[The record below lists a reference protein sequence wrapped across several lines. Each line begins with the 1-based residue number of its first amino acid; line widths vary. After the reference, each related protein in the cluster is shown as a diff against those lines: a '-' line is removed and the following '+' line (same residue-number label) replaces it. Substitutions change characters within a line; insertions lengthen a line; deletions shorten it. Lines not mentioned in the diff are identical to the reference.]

1 MQIERLSALCFRNL
15 AELRIE
21 PHPRFTILEGDNG
34 QGKTNVLEAIAV
46 LATLRSFRAG
56 RLGECVAFGA
66 EKAQIGCRVHGR
78 GAHLDL
84 GVEIAGNRSRVF
96 VDGKA
101 VRRSSEAL
109 GALAAVVFT
118 SADLLLPHGE
128 PAARR
133 RWLDRAIFQHR
144 PAYLGELHRYDK
156 AVASRNALLRDA
168 DAPGFDLRALD
179 AYDGLLAQAG
189 ARISAA
195 RDAFCGELSRRVSEE
210 FGAFAAPGLH
220 AALRYDAHD
229 PGIEPGQDAA
239 AREAALLRRLGE
251 RRRLDLRRGTTSVG
265 PHRDDIGMLLDG
277 RSAREHASQGQSRA
291 LVLATKI
298 AEIRS
303 LEAVLGEPPLL
314 LMDDVSSE
322 LDRARNAALMHH
334 LDAFG
339 GQVFLTTTDAS
350 YIQLTAPRGVW
361 RVGTGRLTPSLALER
376 IG

>member
-1 MQIERLSALCFRNL
+1 MRIERLSALCFRNL

-46 LATLRSFRAG
+46 LATLRSFRTAK
-56 RLGECVAFGA
+56 LGDCVAFA
-66 EKAQIGCRVHGR
+66 QEKAQIGCRVYGR

-109 GALAAVVFT
+109 GALAAVIFT

-133 RWLDRAIFQHR
+133 RWLDRAIFQHN
-144 PAYLGELHRYDK
+144 AGYLGELRRYDK
-156 AVASRNALLRDA
+156 AVASRNALLRDS
-168 DAPGFDLRALD
+168 DQPGFDLRALD
-179 AYDGLLAQAG
+179 AYDALLAEAG
-189 ARISAA
+189 ARVSAT
-195 RDAFCGELSRRVSEE
+195 RDDFCAQLSRRVGEE
-210 FGAFAAPGLH
+210 FAAFAAPGL
-220 AALRYDAHD
+220 AAELRYEAHD
-229 PGIEPGQDAA
+229 PGITTGSPAA
-239 AREAALLRRLGE
+239 ERQQALLRRLGE

-265 PHRDDIGMLLDG
+265 PHRDDVAMLLDG
-277 RSAREHASQGQSRA
+277 RLARDHASQGQSRA
-291 LVLATKI
+291 LVLAAKI

-303 LEAVLGEPPLL
+303 LEAALGEPPLL

-361 RVGTGRLTPSLALER
+361 RVSAGRLAPSLALTR
-376 IG
+376 AG